1 MKVAVQLFVGQNT
14 GEPKMKYVSIDYKGR
29 AHIADAE
36 LLDDYKS
43 GVREDGGVLLRI
55 DGDDVSQ
62 YTGNQDDEWELLY

>member
-55 DGDDVSQ
+55 AQ
-62 YTGNQDDEWELLY
+62 LPPRRR